1 MAQYRKFDRSSWPRK
16 DHFRYFTETLPAGY
30 SVTADVDVRNLLD
43 ACHEK
48 GLRFYASFI
57 WCTAKILNASEHFRL
72 FLDEDG
78 ELCVWDQLVPNY
90 TIFHEDDKTF
100 SDCWTDYDEDFFF
113 VLPGRH
119 LGYGPIPRRTGR
131 QGKAGPAGQ
140 LFCISSVPWLRFTGY
155 HSFTTEGSQIFPGDH
170 RRKVRGDR
178 RADPDARMHH
188 HRPCGLRRISYRTV
202 FRRSSVTAGLVRRI
216 VRRKLCS
223 M

>member
-43 ACHEK
+43 VCHEK

-57 WCTAKILNASEHFRL
+57 WCIAKILNASEHFRL

-100 SDCWTDYDEDFFF
+100 SDCWTDYDEDFSSFYRA
-113 VLPGRH
+113 VISDMDQYRGVRAV
-119 LGYGPIPRRTGR
+119 
-131 QGKAGPAGQ
+131 KAKPDQPANF
-140 LFCISSVPWLRFTGY
+140 FCISSVPWLRFTGY
-155 HSFTTEGSQIFPGDH
+155 HSFTTGGEPKFFP
-170 RRKVRGDR
+170 V
-178 RADPDARMHH
+178 
-188 HRPCGLRRISYRTV
+188 I
-202 FRRSSVTAGLVRRI
+202 TAGKYEEIGEQIRMPVCITIAHAVCDGYHIGRFFDDLQS
-216 VRRKLCS
+216 LLDS
-223 M
+223 FDGS